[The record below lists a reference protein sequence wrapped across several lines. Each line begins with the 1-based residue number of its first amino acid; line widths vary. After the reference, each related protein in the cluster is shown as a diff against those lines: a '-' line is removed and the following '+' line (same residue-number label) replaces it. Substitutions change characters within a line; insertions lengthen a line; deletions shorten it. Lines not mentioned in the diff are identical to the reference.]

1 MPFPIATGLMNK
13 RNSSIS
19 PNLIT
24 LLGLGRKMTP
34 YYLHI
39 HILSFSHSLP

>member
-19 PNLIT
+19 PNLIKDESNEPRVSFRKK
-24 LLGLGRKMTP
+24 LGFLRS
-34 YYLHI
+34 LHI
-39 HILSFSHSLP
+39 LV